1 MELVQFHMQRL
12 PTSAADHWARPLP
25 VHRQATRDNNRTLR
39 AADHRVHQKCTMSDG
54 EPSYIDYEEFLD
66 PDFSATAFANT
77 LVLSTNNPSDT
88 PLDLST
94 PLSRVLF
101 DVQDIDTQIDTL
113 ATKSALP
120 LLDYTR
126 DHAASS
132 GRILEEV
139 EGQVASLTES
149 YKALEKEVIERHGVA
164 EQVRLTAERLWQ
176 TVKMGRAVV
185 RCLMLGRQLEVRM
198 TEIGGIGSAKRKDHR
213 AMVRS
218 ADTLLSLRQMF
229 AASGPGE
236 EGEGLDRVDVVNAL
250 KNELV
255 SPGERSITSRAQ
267 QVVKEFS
274 MSSLLT
280 SGGHSSSSTF
290 TQTEDTKSRT
300 TSALLTLYLLSPV
313 PTNRTAFTPTLL
325 LSALRDYLETQLKS
339 SLASLA
345 RSLATLP
352 TLDRTLL
359 EISARCQNIV
369 ALETLLESTTPP
381 AHALL
386 PINESSHPDKT
397 SANNFLQP
405 LLHALDTSSLPSYF
419 WRSLA
424 SNLAPRVQD
433 LMHRGGVSARTLRS
447 NKDRVRDAV
456 RDCVNRGSQVAGAL
470 AGTLAGKG
478 KGTAGAG
485 GSWEREAAV
494 MVSSISG
501 QIR

>member
-1 MELVQFHMQRL
+1 
-12 PTSAADHWARPLP
+12 
-25 VHRQATRDNNRTLR
+25 
-39 AADHRVHQKCTMSDG
+39 MSDS

-66 PDFSATAFANT
+66 PDFSATSFANT

-101 DVQDIDTQIDTL
+101 DVQDIDTQIDTPYNKDR
-113 ATKSALP
+113 TP
-120 LLDYTR
+120 T
-126 DHAASS
+126 
-132 GRILEEV
+132 
-139 EGQVASLTES
+139 VASLTS
-149 YKALEKEVIERHGVA
+149 AYKTLEKEVIERYEVA
-164 EQVRLTAERLWQ
+164 EQVRLTAERLVQ
-176 TVKMGRAVV
+176 TVKMGRAVA

-198 TEIGGIGSAKRKDHR
+198 SEIGGVGSAKKEDHR

-218 ADTLLSLRQMF
+218 ADTLLSLRQIF
-229 AASGPGE
+229 AATKLGE
-236 EGEGLDRVDVVNAL
+236 EGEGLDKVNVVNAL

-255 SPGERSITSRAQ
+255 NPGARSITSRAQ

-280 SGGHSSSSTF
+280 SAGQSSASTF
-290 TQTEDTKSRT
+290 AQTEDTKSRT
-300 TSALLTLYLLSPV
+300 TSALLTLYLLSPT
-313 PTNRTAFTPTLL
+313 PSSATFADFQPTLL
-325 LSALRDYLETQLKS
+325 LNALQEYLQTQLKS
-339 SLASLA
+339 SLASLG

-369 ALETLLESTTPP
+369 ALETLLSTTKPP
-381 AHALL
+381 AHPLL
-386 PINESSHPDKT
+386 HEISPTDKT
-397 SANNFLQP
+397 APNNFLQP

-433 LMHRGGVSARTLRS
+433 IMHRGGVSARTLRS
-447 NKDRVRDAV
+447 NKDRVRDAI
-456 RDCVNRGSQVAGAL
+456 RECVNRGSQLPGAL
-470 AGTLAGKG
+470 SNKG
-478 KGTAGAG
+478 KTATT

-494 MVSSISG
+494 MVSSILG